1 MTLVRA
7 MRPSLSHRR
16 GGSSPTAR
24 LGARHGALGLGWR
37 AALLT
42 THVETSL
49 SLSTPRTALLASVG
63 MWRLWRLLVA
73 GASSVNIVES
83 SREAEVLV

>member
-24 LGARHGALGLGWR
+24 LGARHGALGLGWPGGAPHHPR
-37 AALLT
+37 RDFT
-42 THVETSL
+42 VTVDTSG
-49 SLSTPRTALLASVG
+49 TALLASVG
-63 MWRLWRLLVA
+63 MWRGCRKLGA
-73 GASSVNIVES
+73 GGASSVNIS
-83 SREAEVLV
+83 QVLPV